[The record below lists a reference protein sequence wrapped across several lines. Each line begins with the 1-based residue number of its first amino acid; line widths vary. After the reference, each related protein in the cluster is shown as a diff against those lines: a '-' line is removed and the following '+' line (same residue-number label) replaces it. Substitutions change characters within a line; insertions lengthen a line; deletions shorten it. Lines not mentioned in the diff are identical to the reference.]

1 MTIRTCD
8 WLIISPLSPHGLGLA
23 GFQSLIIRR
32 VSNVIENAQE
42 NALKAFHAIGSSW
55 LSCKQIENG
64 MDRMKR
70 HEASKLLRGFKQ
82 AFSDQT
88 GTAIGRSTGFLK
100 REREMTPMKVMVSLL
115 SRFAGG
121 EVLAQIILLS

>member
-1 MTIRTCD
+1 
-8 WLIISPLSPHGLGLA
+8 
-23 GFQSLIIRR
+23 
-32 VSNVIENAQE
+32 
-42 NALKAFHAIGSSW
+42 
-55 LSCKQIENG
+55 

-121 EVLAQIILLS
+121 DVLAQIILLS